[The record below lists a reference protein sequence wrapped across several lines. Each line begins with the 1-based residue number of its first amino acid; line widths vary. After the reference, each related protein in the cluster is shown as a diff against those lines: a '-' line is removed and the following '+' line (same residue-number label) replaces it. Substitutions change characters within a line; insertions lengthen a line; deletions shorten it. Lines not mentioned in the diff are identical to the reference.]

1 MSQARRARL
10 QAYRELYT
18 AVCSLSDTLYEDAL
32 AVTEDEKEAAFAA
45 SCALVAKLT
54 GGRRSRAS
62 RHGILNRIDALA
74 FGMPRR
80 HARRVEA

>member
-18 AVCSLSDTLYEDAL
+18 AVCSLSETLFDDAL
-32 AVTEDEKEAAFAA
+32 AVADDEKEAAFAA
-45 SCALVAKLT
+45 SCALVAKLA

-62 RHGILNRIDALA
+62 RRGILNRIDALA
-74 FGMPRR
+74 FGMPKR